1 MSYEKNPVDS
11 LRAPEPISPAH
22 DLSQFESSEQSLDDW
37 LRRRAWRNESR
48 GASRTYVV
56 CSSPDNRV
64 VGYYCLATGAVEHA
78 VAPGRIR
85 RNMPEPIPVMVIGR
99 LAVDRSW
106 QGRGLGQAML
116 RDAILRTIGAAQIAG
131 IRAILVHAISEPAR
145 RFYQRA
151 GFHASPIDPMTL
163 MVTVAEV

>member
-1 MSYEKNPVDS
+1 
-11 LRAPEPISPAH
+11 
-22 DLSQFESSEQSLDDW
+22 
-37 LRRRAWRNESR
+37 
-48 GASRTYVV
+48 
-56 CSSPDNRV
+56 
-64 VGYYCLATGAVEHA
+64 
-78 VAPGRIR
+78 
-85 RNMPEPIPVMVIGR
+85 MPEPIPVMVIGR

-116 RDAILRTIGAAQIAG
+116 QDAILRTIGAAQIAG

-163 MVTVAEV
+163 MVTVAEVQERSGEGPE